1 METTTYNKPI
11 HIGKKIER
19 VRKLRGMTQEEVG
32 EGLGITKQ
40 AVSKLEQSEN
50 LDDNRLEQIAMV
62 LGVTKDGLLN
72 FNEEKIFNISTNF
85 NDGCS
90 VTTNSIYTFVEN
102 VNNPVEKIIELY
114 ESLLKSEREKVEILM
129 NKSNSKG
136 NL

>member
-1 METTTYNKPI
+1 MENSTYTKPV

-19 VRKLRGMTQEEVG
+19 VRKLRGLTQEEVG
-32 EGLGITKQ
+32 EGLGISKQ
-40 AVSKLEQSEN
+40 AVSKLEQSEM
-50 LDDNRLEQIAMV
+50 LEEDRLEQIAKV
-62 LGVTKDGLLN
+62 LGVTKEGLLN

-85 NDGCS
+85 NEGCS

-129 NKSNSKG
+129 KKVNG
-136 NL
+136 